1 MIVVLRI
8 QASGQFDFSAGA
20 MGGYTIKMAAGKTSI
35 SFLNAFFMGILRNC
49 IVCSAVGMAA
59 TADDTIGKI
68 FYIFFPTWLFVTS
81 GFVTS
86 GFEHSIANMY
96 HIPAEILAKSNDAW
110 YQAALG
116 LGVSP
121 EKIVHL
127 NWGVVCGEQ
136 ASSSYA
142 GQHHGL
148 RDLCGL
154 LVLVCLPQEINKASI
169 ACCKKPNPLGTL
181 APSGF
186 WNCLTLLSESLLKGG
201 HRITILVLH
210 IAKRRCY

>member
-1 MIVVLRI
+1 
-8 QASGQFDFSAGA
+8 
-20 MGGYTIKMAAGKTSI
+20 
-35 SFLNAFFMGILRNC
+35 
-49 IVCSAVGMAA
+49 MAA

-86 GFEHSIANMY
+86 GSEHSIANMY

-127 NWGVVCGEQ
+127 NWGAFVANKLLPLMLGNIVGCVIFVVC
-136 ASSSYA
+136 SY
-142 GQHHGL
+142 
-148 RDLCGL
+148 
-154 LVLVCLPQEINKASI
+154 
-169 ACCKKPNPLGTL
+169 
-181 APSGF
+181 
-186 WNCLTLLSESLLKGG
+186 
-201 HRITILVLH
+201 
-210 IAKRRCY
+210 